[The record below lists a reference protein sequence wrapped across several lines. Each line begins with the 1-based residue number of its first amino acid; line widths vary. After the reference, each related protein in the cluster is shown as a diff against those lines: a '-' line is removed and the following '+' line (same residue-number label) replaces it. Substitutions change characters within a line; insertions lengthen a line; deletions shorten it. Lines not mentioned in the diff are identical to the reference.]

1 MDAVTWLIELVLDI
15 RLDFESIYG
24 FYSAEIIDPFLPD
37 VWGELDWLAFAL
49 AASTIAF
56 MVINALLVAVALY
69 TWFERRMLGRFQ
81 SRLGPNRWG
90 PFGLFQPIADGIKL
104 FTKEDTVP
112 ETADQPVFHI
122 APLVLLVPG
131 FLVFA
136 VIPFG
141 DDSFLG
147 RLNVGVLFILGVTGI
162 NTFGIFMGGWASRNK
177 YAMFGAMRAV
187 AMLISYEIPMALSL
201 VGVVI
206 LTNAMFVR
214 EILAGEAV
222 PSALSLTGIVEGQE
236 VMFLLVQPLAFLV
249 FITAASA
256 EISRAPFDMIEAESE
271 LGGGYHTE
279 YSGVKFSMFQ
289 LAEFMAPIA
298 AATVATVLFLGGT
311 RGFSPIPGQI
321 WFLLK
326 VFGLVFFLL
335 WMRATWPR
343 LRVDQIMGFAWK
355 GLFPLS
361 LINMFLIAIEVQV
374 LQDSTTGELSTD
386 ALWIMAAINWLAT
399 IVSIVVIANVLGQ
412 PRLKRPTPVPSPL
425 ANMSAEAD

>member
-1 MDAVTWLIELVLDI
+1 MDAVTGFFRLVFDI
-15 RLDFESIYG
+15 RLDFQSLYELFDCSINSVAPRCSEVTARVEFVDRFIPG
-24 FYSAEIIDPFLPD
+24 F
-37 VWGELDWLAFAL
+37 WGELEWLSFAL
-49 AASTIAF
+49 AGFTLAF
-56 MVINALLVAVALY
+56 IVINGLVVATVLH

-81 SRLGPNRWG
+81 TRLGPNRWG
-90 PFGLFQPIADGIKL
+90 PFGLFQPIADGIKF

-112 ETADQPVFHI
+112 EDADWLVFLL
-122 APLVLLVPG
+122 APIVLLVPA
-131 FLVFA
+131 FMVFA
-136 VIPFG
+136 VIPLG

-147 RLNVGVLFILGVTGI
+147 RLNIGVLFIVAVTGV

-187 AMLISYEIPMALSL
+187 AMLISYEIPMALA
-201 VGVVI
+201 I
-206 LTNAMFVR
+206 
-214 EILAGEAV
+214 
-222 PSALSLTGIVEGQE
+222 TGIVITSGSLALNDIVTAQA
-236 VMFLLVQPLAFLV
+236 LPYILVQPLAFLI

-279 YSGVKFSMFQ
+279 YSGVKFSIFQ

-311 RGFSPIPGQI
+311 RGYEPVPGQV

-326 VFGLVFFLL
+326 VVLLVFFLL

-343 LRVDQIMGFAWK
+343 LRVDQIMVFAWK

-361 LINMFLIAIEVQV
+361 LLNVFLIAIEVQV
-374 LQDSTTGELSTD
+374 FQDATGKLSTD
-386 ALWIMAAINWLAT
+386 ALWVMAAINWLTT

-412 PRLKRPTPVPSPL
+412 PKLKRPTPVPSPL